1 METERFSRQIAFILE
16 IDRLKTILRRSYLL
30 DESRHENSAE
40 HSWHLALMAM
50 VLAEH
55 SNEPIDV
62 GHVISMVLVHDLVEI
77 DAGDTFC
84 YDTTGLATQAER
96 ELAAAE
102 RIFGLLPED
111 QRGALR
117 TLWEEFD
124 ARQTPDSRFA
134 AALDRLMPML
144 HNYKTGGR
152 SWREHGVQGEEVLA
166 RNAHM
171 AEGSQTLW
179 EYAQQ
184 FVHDAIERGW
194 LPAGLT
200 KV

>member
-1 METERFSRQIAFILE
+1 
-16 IDRLKTILRRSYLL
+16 
-30 DESRHENSAE
+30 
-40 HSWHLALMAM
+40 MAM

-55 SNEPIDV
+55 SNEPVDI
-62 GHVISMVLVHDLVEI
+62 GHVISMALVHDLVEI

-96 ELAAAE
+96 ELAAAD
-102 RIFGLLPED
+102 RVFGLLPED
-111 QRGALR
+111 QGRALR
-117 TLWEEFD
+117 ALWEEFD
-124 ARQTPDSRFA
+124 ARRTPESRFA

-152 SWREHGVQGEEVLA
+152 SWREHGVEAGEVLS

-171 AEGSQTLW
+171 AEGSRTLW
-179 EYAQQ
+179 DYAQE
-184 FVHDAIERGW
+184 FVHDAIAKGW
-194 LPAGLT
+194 LPMGLT